1 MTGYSLGYAEDSSG
15 YGNEVLYRICAE
27 RPMHADFDTIQ
38 SKFALIGRYYGANIE
53 RQVRPTVPTK
63 EVVDAIR
70 HSHLDDKDMSDL
82 SR

>member
-1 MTGYSLGYAEDSSG
+1 
-15 YGNEVLYRICAE
+15 
-27 RPMHADFDTIQ
+27 MHADFDTIQ